1 MPPPST
7 PTPNLKKHAEP
18 LALRRLE
25 AEADVFRAEHTLRSL
40 GGELTTS
47 RRTETGASQQMGAF
61 SMGES
66 GKVEAWAEGQVQA
79 IEEIEAECTLNL
91 TRQRPATSAMAKVI
105 WLMFA
110 QVNLR
115 VKLSR
120 HASVPHRLRP
130 KHVFVLCLKNSP
142 RLT

>member
-1 MPPPST
+1 M
-7 PTPNLKKHAEP
+7 
-18 LALRRLE
+18 
-25 AEADVFRAEHTLRSL
+25 VM
-40 GGELTTS
+40 
-47 RRTETGASQQMGAF
+47 TETGASQQMGAV

-66 GKVEAWAEGQVQA
+66 DKVEAWAEGQVEA

-91 TRQRPATSAMAKVI
+91 TRQRPATIAMTKVT
-105 WLMFA
+105 WLMCA

-120 HASVPHRLRP
+120 HASVPHWLRP
-130 KHVFVLCLKNSP
+130 KHVFVLCLKNLP